1 VLTVVG
7 SRSADDEA
15 RLGAVQAPR
24 AFLLPALFRD
34 VGETMAA
41 AASSMQLRDARHD
54 YGVPQMMGRGGS
66 GGGHLYTDRLRAR
79 EQDRPSETRKAR
91 GSLPGRRNS

>member
-1 VLTVVG
+1 MPVRHLSHTAALHLNAYAKFRQQQAPRHRRMNEGGGVLTVVG

-41 AASSMQLRDARHD
+41 AASSMQLRDARLWCSSD
-54 YGVPQMMGRGGS
+54 DGQVR
-66 GGGHLYTDRLRAR
+66 
-79 EQDRPSETRKAR
+79 
-91 GSLPGRRNS
+91 